1 MTIGRSATTIYIYF
15 RADPARTD
23 EVLQAFSLHQA
34 QLTRPRGA
42 LRLARRQEDA
52 PGQVTWMEIHAL
64 QPEEDPVE
72 LGALVEQS
80 AEGCGLTALATT
92 GRHVETF
99 VQVAA

>member
-52 PGQVTWMEIHAL
+52 PGQVTWMEIY
-64 QPEEDPVE
+64 E
-72 LGALVEQS
+72 LGSSDLSVFKLELDRAAAQEKLPNPRRTE
-80 AEGCGLTALATT
+80 L
-92 GRHVETF
+92 F
-99 VQVAA
+99 VNC